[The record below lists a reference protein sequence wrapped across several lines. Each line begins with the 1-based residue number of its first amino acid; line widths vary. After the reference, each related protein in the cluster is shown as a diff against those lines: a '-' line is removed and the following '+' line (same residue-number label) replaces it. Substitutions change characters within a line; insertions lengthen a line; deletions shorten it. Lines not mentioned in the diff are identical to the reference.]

1 MYVLHGCC
9 ARRASELIK
18 AVGRWFDAVLAAN
31 YGRQHLNQFLPDLI
45 YTKRHRWQE
54 LLRNLYKRR
63 FDLLTFS
70 TIARIFASIFIGS
83 FQLWLPFCVFFFH
96 NTKTTVNIVYDEHA
110 RCTWAHVVFSDGKTT
125 EMIFLREGH
134 SFRAQLIAHLRVWS
148 SDTRGNIKW
157 LRKNHTQGRS

>member
-18 AVGRWFDAVLAAN
+18 AVGRWFDAGQAAN

-45 YTKRHRWQE
+45 YMKRHRWQE

-83 FQLWLPFCVFFFH
+83 FQLWLPFCVFFFFLTQRPLSISFTMGMH
-96 NTKTTVNIVYDEHA
+96 VAREPMLSSLTVK
-110 RCTWAHVVFSDGKTT
+110 RLK
-125 EMIFLREGH
+125 
-134 SFRAQLIAHLRVWS
+134 
-148 SDTRGNIKW
+148 
-157 LRKNHTQGRS
+157 

>member
-45 YTKRHRWQE
+45 YMKRHRWQE

-110 RCTWAHVVFSDGKTT
+110 RCT
-125 EMIFLREGH
+125 
-134 SFRAQLIAHLRVWS
+134 
-148 SDTRGNIKW
+148 
-157 LRKNHTQGRS
+157 

>member
-18 AVGRWFDAVLAAN
+18 AVGRWFDAGQAAN

-45 YTKRHRWQE
+45 YMKRHRWQE

-70 TIARIFASIFIGS
+70 TVARIFASIFIGS
-83 FQLWLPFCVFFFH
+83 FQLWLPFCVFFFI
-96 NTKTTVNIVYDEHA
+96 TQRPLSISFTTSMHVA
-110 RCTWAHVVFSDGKTT
+110 R
-125 EMIFLREGH
+125 EPML
-134 SFRAQLIAHLRVWS
+134 S
-148 SDTRGNIKW
+148 SLTVKRLK
-157 LRKNHTQGRS
+157 